1 MICTESEALAP
12 NTARLKPSLP
22 IFRAILI
29 MLLCFNIVKAITV
42 EQLFNIKTIKVTSQ
56 KVKIIK
62 TYNGYAKIAD
72 DKIYTISLT
81 QDGFIKNLTAPNIY
95 DRVTKGKKLF
105 DFYSPDIYKA
115 QIELLSAKKFSPAL
129 AKNLETKLRLYDVTT
144 RNIKKIKRKN
154 RAFKYLPFY
163 SPYSGIVVEKKV
175 TEGSAVKRGM
185 VVYRVADLSTLWVEG
200 KAYETDRAFV
210 QKGQKVE
217 ITFSGSKKVH
227 HATIDFIYPLVDPVN
242 KTIDFRVTLKNRD
255 RKIRPNSYATIKNIK
270 SQKSKLVLPN
280 TAVVT
285 KGSRHLVFVPSEYE
299 GEYKSKLIKVKRISV
314 NQFEILSGLKEG
326 DSVVNNS
333 LFLLDSDVVI
343 NGED

>member
-1 MICTESEALAP
+1 MRKIWILLP
-12 NTARLKPSLP
+12 FLVSLH
-22 IFRAILI
+22 
-29 MLLCFNIVKAITV
+29 AITV
-42 EQLFNIKTIKVTSQ
+42 EQLFNVKTIEVKSQ
-56 KVKIIK
+56 KVEEVK
-62 TYNGYAKIAD
+62 TYNGYVKIAD
-72 DKIYTISLT
+72 DKIYTIALT

-95 DRVTKGKKLF
+95 DQVTKGKKLF

-115 QIELLSAKKFSPAL
+115 QIELLSAKRFSPAL
-129 AKNLETKLRLYDVTT
+129 AKNLETKLKLYDVTAP
-144 RNIKKIKRKN
+144 NIQKIKRKN

-185 VVYRVADLSTLWVEG
+185 VVYKVADLSTVWVEG
-200 KAYETDRAFV
+200 KAYEADRAFI

-217 ITFSGSKKVH
+217 ITLSGSKKVH
-227 HATIDFIYPLVDPVN
+227 HASIDFIYPFVDPVN
-242 KTIDFRVTLKNRD
+242 KTIDFRVTLKN
-255 RKIRPNSYATIKNIK
+255 KSLEIQPNSYATIKNIK
-270 SQKSKLVLPN
+270 SQKNKLVLPN

-285 KGSRHLVFVPSEYE
+285 KGSKHLVFVPSEYE
-299 GEYKSKLIKVKRISV
+299 GEYKSKRIEAKRISV

-333 LFLLDSDVVI
+333 LFLLDSDVLI